1 MTSKSDQLT
10 AGLNYGFIGCGMM
23 GQEHLH
29 NLAMINGTV
38 VAGIF
43 EPDAAMQKLAGSF
56 APHATFSASLEALLA
71 RTDIDAWVITSP
83 NHVHAEQLAAIMA
96 KNPKPVLLEKPACV
110 DLAGVS
116 DLQTILDKASSSAH
130 LPIWTAME
138 YRYMPPITKLIEQA
152 HSAQYT
158 GEAVMFSIREHRYPF
173 LHKVG
178 DWNRFNRNTGGTL
191 VEKCCHFFDLMR
203 HVMQADPIRVYT
215 SGGQNHNHLDE
226 QYAGETPDILD
237 NAYVVLDF
245 EPNKD
250 GQGRRAMLDLC
261 MFAEGSRYQ
270 EELCVVGAKGKLD
283 CKVPG
288 PGRFWPSELGDAP
301 VAQLTVSQR
310 HKTGADG
317 WSNNPTITAVPLQTL
332 DIPVDKALLAAGDH
346 NGSTFYQHQ
355 KFFEMAKAFKAGDKN
370 AKPEVSL
377 ADGLKAVLIGL
388 AAEASAKTGQAISL
402 VDGAYKL

>member
-1 MTSKSDQLT
+1 MR
-10 AGLNYGFIGCGMM
+10 YGFIGCGMM
-23 GQEHLH
+23 GQEHLR
-29 NLAMINGTV
+29 NLAMIEGA
-38 VAGIF
+38 VAAAIY
-43 EPDAAMQKLAGSF
+43 EPDAAMQKLAASF
-56 APHATFSASLEALLA
+56 APEATFEGSLDALLA
-71 RTDIDAWVITSP
+71 RADIDAWVVTSP
-83 NHVHAEQLAAIMA
+83 NQCHAEQLAAIVA

-110 DLAGVS
+110 DLGGVNA
-116 DLQTILDKASSSAH
+116 LQAILDKACTSADTGAIP
-130 LPIWTAME
+130 PIWTAME
-138 YRYMPPITKLIEQA
+138 YRYMPPITKLIEEA
-152 HSAQYT
+152 HRAQYT

-173 LHKVG
+173 LAKVG
-178 DWNRFNRNTGGTL
+178 DWNRFSRNTGGTL

-203 HVMQADPIRVYT
+203 HVMQADPIRVYA

-226 QYAGETPDILD
+226 RYNVENQTLVPDILD

-245 EPNKD
+245 PN
-250 GQGRRAMLDLC
+250 GRRALLDLC

-310 HKTGADG
+310 HQTGSDG
-317 WSNNPTITAVPLQTL
+317 WTNNPTITAVPLQTL

-346 NGSTFYQHQ
+346 NGSTFYQHKQ
-355 KFFEMAKAFKAGDKN
+355 FFEMAKAFKAGDKN

-388 AAEASAKTGQAISL
+388 AAEASAKTGVAISL
-402 VDGAYKL
+402 LSGAYKL